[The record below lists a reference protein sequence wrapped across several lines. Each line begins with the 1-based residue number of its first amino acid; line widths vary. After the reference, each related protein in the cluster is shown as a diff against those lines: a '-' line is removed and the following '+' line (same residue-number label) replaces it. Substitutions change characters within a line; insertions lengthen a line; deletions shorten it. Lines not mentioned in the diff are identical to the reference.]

1 MSKAREAFA
10 ALERVRQRFDRWRRS
25 HRSRARIS
33 DSLWAAA
40 VRAAG
45 TCGVHRTA
53 KALGVDYYSLKKR
66 VQQEAATAVGVSQGG
81 DAVPFIELTP
91 AASASSCQCDVELE
105 SVDGAKMR
113 VHLRSLQM
121 PDLAALSRSFWD
133 RES

>member
-10 ALERVRQRFDRWRRS
+10 PLERVRGRFDRWRRS
-25 HRSRARIS
+25 RRPRARIS
-33 DSLWAAA
+33 DALWAAA
-40 VRAAG
+40 VRAAE

-81 DAVPFIELTP
+81 AFIELTP